1 MTQEQMEHA
10 IEFILNEQARI
21 TTNFEMY
28 ADQSRAA
35 IKEMRRSIEDLKDAQ
50 AATDQQVR
58 ALAKAQQEGFQMLS
72 KKQAHTDATLNTF
85 MEAMTKFISETRN
98 GKH

>member
-28 ADQSRAA
+28 AD
-35 IKEMRRSIEDLKDAQ
+35 
-50 AATDQQVR
+50 
-58 ALAKAQQEGFQMLS
+58 
-72 KKQAHTDATLNTF
+72 
-85 MEAMTKFISETRN
+85 
-98 GKH
+98 